1 MVTESF
7 DLPIHWAVAL
17 INGDDTGFTDSD
29 DLRAMQAFESWMLK
43 KYGSCWCIDV
53 TDSQGFQKYHDAH
66 QFGVLACEVATFT
79 FDISLRGKA

>member
-7 DLPIHWAVAL
+7 DLPEHWACAL
-17 INGDDTGFTDSD
+17 VNGDESGMDDADCRALQAFTD
-29 DLRAMQAFESWMLK
+29 WMVK
-43 KYGSCWCIDV
+43 TYGQCWCLDV
-53 TDSQGFQKYHDAH
+53 TESQGFQRYHDAH